1 MKQVSIE
8 ARNAIAAGV
17 TKSLEGQRAMG
28 KAVDALQ
35 ADGVTVEMLTAPKK
49 DADRTF
55 YDSVCAAVVAG
66 FTATVQDLLGKETKT
81 LKKTDG
87 PSESKREHTTGNKRY
102 WQQQI
107 GSKVKDLRNMLQR
120 RLDAEEEGGANEKS
134 TLEARIKRDL
144 TKYITQLQ
152 KVEAFKGDVAGVIKA
167 MQSAV
172 AFIK

>member
-17 TKSLEGQRAMG
+17 SKSLAGQRAMG
-28 KAVDALQ
+28 KAVDALH
-35 ADGVTVEMLTAPKK
+35 ADGVTPEMLKAPKK

-66 FTATVQDLLGKETKT
+66 FTATVQDLLTKETKT
-81 LKKTDG
+81 LSDDKKGD
-87 PSESKREHTTGNKRY
+87 KRY

-134 TLEARIKRDL
+134 TLEDRIKRDL

>member
-8 ARNAIAAGV
+8 VRNAIATGV
-17 TKSLEGQRAMG
+17 SKSLAGQRAMG

-49 DADRTF
+49 DQDRAF

-66 FTATVQDLLGKETKT
+66 FTATVQDLLTKETKT
-81 LKKTDG
+81 LSDEKKG
-87 PSESKREHTTGNKRY
+87 EKRY

-120 RLDAEEEGGANEKS
+120 RLDSEDEGGAGSTS
-134 TLEARIKRDL
+134 TLESRIKRDL
-144 TKYITQLQ
+144 TKYIAQLE
-152 KVEAFKGDVAGVIKA
+152 KVEAFKGNVVELIKCLK
-167 MQSAV
+167 SGLV
-172 AFIK
+172 YVK